1 MSANSFGR
9 VFSVT
14 TFGESHGN
22 GLGVIVDG
30 VPPGVTILAA
40 DLQRELDRRKPG
52 VSDVSSPR
60 KEPDRV
66 EILSGVFGKR
76 TTGAPLALLIRNKDM
91 RSGDYESI
99 RDLYRP
105 GHADYTYDS
114 KFGIRD
120 WRGGGRASGRETAAR
135 VAAGAVAKKV
145 LQNEGIEVRG
155 YTLEIAGISAEKV
168 DYGQIEKNPVRS
180 PDKKSA
186 HEMEEEIKRALKEG
200 DSVGGIVQV
209 TVTGCPPGL
218 GEPVFDKLDALLAH
232 AVMSIGGVKGV
243 EIGGGFESARM
254 RGSSYN
260 DPFYSDG
267 GRIRTSTN
275 NCGGICGGI
284 STGEEI
290 VLRAAVHPTPSIS
303 LPQDTVTRDGKKVQI
318 KISGRH
324 DPCIVPRVVPVVE
337 AMVAITML
345 DCVLLQRRIRD

>member
-30 VPPGVTILAA
+30 VPPGVPISVA
-40 DLQRELDRRKPG
+40 DIQRELDRRQPG
-52 VSDVSSPR
+52 ESDVSSPR

-66 EILSGVFGKR
+66 EILSGVFGES
-76 TTGAPLALLIRNKDM
+76 TTGTPLALLIRNKDT

-105 GHADYTYDS
+105 GHADYTYDR

-145 LQNEGIEVRG
+145 LQIEGIEVRG
-155 YTLEIAGISAEKV
+155 YTLEIAGISIEEV
-168 DYGQIEKNPVRS
+168 DYKEIEKNPVRS
-180 PDKKSA
+180 PDKESA
-186 HEMEEEIKRALKEG
+186 RAMEEEIKRAQKEG

-209 TVTGCPPGL
+209 TVTGCPHGL

-243 EIGGGFESARM
+243 EIGAGFESARM
-254 RGSSYN
+254 RGSLYN
-260 DPFYSDG
+260 DPFYKDG
-267 GRIRTSTN
+267 PRIRTSTN
-275 NCGGICGGI
+275 NCGGILGGI
-284 STGEEI
+284 STGEKI

-303 LPQDTVTRDGKKVQI
+303 LPQDTVTRDGKKAQI
-318 KISGRH
+318 EIPGRH

-337 AMVAITML
+337 AMVAITVL